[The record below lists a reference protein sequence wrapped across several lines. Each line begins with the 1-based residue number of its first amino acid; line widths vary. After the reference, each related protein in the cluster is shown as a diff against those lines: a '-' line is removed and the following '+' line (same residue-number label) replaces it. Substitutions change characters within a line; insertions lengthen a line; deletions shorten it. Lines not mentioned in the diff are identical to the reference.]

1 MGIISGITS
10 LPSNNSDLPQKK
22 SFKDQK
28 RWISNLFYQG
38 LNKYIESEEGDQ
50 ITKAQAMVEGT
61 IDMAVNKENDPY
73 LRLAAVKFITEHLE
87 GKTGVVAEEK
97 NEELPRLVVNIN
109 NVETVSLAD
118 VNETIKSVQPKD
130 DVIVEISDEEENG

>member
-1 MGIISGITS
+1 MGIINGLTS
-10 LPSNNSDLPQKK
+10 LSENNSDLPQKK

-61 IDMAVNKENDPY
+61 IDMAINPENDNY
-73 LRLAAVKFITEHLE
+73 VRLAAVKFITEHLE
-87 GKTGVVAEEK
+87 GKAGVVAEEK
-97 NEELPRLVVNIN
+97 NEELPRMVINISKVE
-109 NVETVSLAD
+109 NVQLPKAESLAD
-118 VNETIKSVQPKD
+118 AVPKD
-130 DVIVEISDEEENG
+130 DIIVEISDEGENE

>member
-38 LNKYIESEEGDQ
+38 LNKYVTSEEGDQ
-50 ITKAQAMVEGT
+50 ITNAQAMVEGT

-87 GKTGVVAEEK
+87 GKAGVVAEEK

-118 VNETIKSVQPKD
+118 VNETIRNVQPKD

>member
-1 MGIISGITS
+1 MGIISGVNS
-10 LPSNNSDLPQKK
+10 LSSYESELPQKK

-38 LNKYIESEEGDQ
+38 LNRYCESGDGDQ

-61 IDMAVNKENDPY
+61 IDMAVNTENDPY

-87 GKTGVVAEEK
+87 GKAGVVAEEK

-109 NVETVSLAD
+109 NVEKVSLAD
-118 VNETIKSVQPKD
+118 VNETIKTVQPKD
-130 DVIVEISDEEENG
+130 DVIVEISDEAENG